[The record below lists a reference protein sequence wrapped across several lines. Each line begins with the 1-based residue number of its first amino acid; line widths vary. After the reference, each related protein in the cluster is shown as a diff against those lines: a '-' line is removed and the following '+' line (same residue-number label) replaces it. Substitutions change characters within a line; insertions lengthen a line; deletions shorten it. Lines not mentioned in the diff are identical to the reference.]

1 MFECRST
8 YPAVSA
14 TVVYLRS
21 RENAGDHKLRLL
33 LFTQLQAYAGSEFL
47 PKRGILLT
55 ELLKFGLQILFGHGS
70 PAFVMIA
77 SAGCSY
83 RCGVAARADQSRKK
97 KRRLAKQTVASLS
110 AQGPDLDCS
119 QLAVMNANNDP
130 LGVRSACPFPVAD
143 AEGRPFGFRQFANR
157 LSPFG
162 RSGGRNSLLAYA

>member
-1 MFECRST
+1 MSADACRQSV
-8 YPAVSA
+8 ASQR
-14 TVVYLRS
+14 LSRS
-21 RENAGDHKLRLL
+21 R
-33 LFTQLQAYAGSEFL
+33 GS
-47 PKRGILLT
+47 R
-55 ELLKFGLQILFGHGS
+55 QI
-70 PAFVMIA
+70 
-77 SAGCSY
+77 
-83 RCGVAARADQSRKK
+83 QSRKK

-162 RSGGRNSLLAYA
+162 RSGSVDPNIQGVER